1 MLKNKIIALS
11 IAVINLLIVLLLIGF
26 VIENRMIQVILG
38 LYAIVFSSVVSFMLR
53 EKPGD

>member
-53 EKPGD
+53 EKLGD

>member
-26 VIENRMIQVILG
+26 VFENRMIQVILG

-53 EKPGD
+53 DKPGD